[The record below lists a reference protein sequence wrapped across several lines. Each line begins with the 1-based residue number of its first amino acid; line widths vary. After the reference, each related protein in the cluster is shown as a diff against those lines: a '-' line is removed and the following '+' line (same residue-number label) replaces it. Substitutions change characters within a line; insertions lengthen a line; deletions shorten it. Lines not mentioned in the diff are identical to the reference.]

1 MHQDNVIVGFNG
13 SDDAAVVRLDDGK
26 LVVQTVDFFTP
37 IVDDPYQFGQIAAA
51 NSLSDIYAMGATPRF
66 ALNIVG
72 FPIKDLPKEILTEI
86 LRGGTDKAKEA
97 GIPILG
103 GHSIDDKEPKYG
115 LVVTGEVAENKLIKN
130 SGAQVGDALVLNKPL
145 GTGIISTAIK
155 RDLAT
160 NDMIN
165 TAVNCMATLNALASK
180 LMDKFDVH
188 AATDVTGFGLLGHLS
203 EMCKNSGVS
212 AQIKFEDLPFLDGV
226 SELANDG
233 IIPGGTKRNLD
244 YASKFVTFPDAISD
258 SHKYMVADAQ
268 TSGGLLVALP
278 QDEAQA
284 YAENCTESTGLAAEI
299 IGHFTPKQNSDII
312 VL

>member
-26 LVVQTVDFFTP
+26 LIVQTVDFFTP

-72 FPIKDLPKEILTEI
+72 FPIKDLPKAVLTEI
-86 LRGGTDKAKEA
+86 LRGGTDKAKAA
-97 GIPILG
+97 GIPIVG

-115 LVVTGEVAENKLIKN
+115 LVVTGEVAESKLIRN
-130 SGAQVGDALVLNKPL
+130 SGAQAGDALVLTKPL

-155 RDLAT
+155 QGLAS
-160 NDMIN
+160 DKMIEE
-165 TAVNCMATLNALASK
+165 AVNCMATLNESASR
-180 LMDKFDVH
+180 LMDEYDVH

-212 AQIKFEDLPFLDGV
+212 TQIQFECLSYLNGV

-233 IIPGGTKRNLD
+233 VIPGGTKRNLE
-244 YASKFVTFPDAISD
+244 YASKFVTFSD
-258 SHKYMVADAQ
+258 TLTETQKLMVADAQ

-278 QDEAQA
+278 QNQADEYAQKCA
-284 YAENCTESTGLAAEI
+284 DANGLEAKI
-299 IGHFTPKQNSDII
+299 IGHIIPKQNSDII
-312 VL
+312 VS